1 MTTYQRV
8 VATGTGRRCRKL
20 QQIPAIFKYDG
31 RCRGQDRDPFYV
43 SRSVWVRS
51 LISSFGLEATRRR
64 GQFSFSHNEACV
76 RVLYSVPPANVPTA
90 PLATLSHT
98 SRDISDSRH
107 PFTDGMA
114 NTHAH
119 TMNSLYTL
127 GVRQSSS
134 IQADLERMRG
144 GDTSASLLGLSPPLT
159 RSDLVSDILYPARA
173 DICFARRNEP
183 HHR

>member
-1 MTTYQRV
+1 M
-8 VATGTGRRCRKL
+8 
-20 QQIPAIFKYDG
+20 
-31 RCRGQDRDPFYV
+31 
-43 SRSVWVRS
+43 
-51 LISSFGLEATRRR
+51 
-64 GQFSFSHNEACV
+64 
-76 RVLYSVPPANVPTA
+76 LYSVLSYSLFVLTAYRTA

-98 SRDISDSRH
+98 SRDIRDSRSVRERH
-107 PFTDGMA
+107 GE
-114 NTHAH
+114 HAH
-119 TMNSLYTL
+119 AFTHSQTMNSLYTL

-159 RSDLVSDILYPARA
+159 CSDLVSDILYPARA